1 MRRFLIVGLQRG
13 LRLGVRVG
21 LRAGLRLGL
30 RADLRLGL
38 RAGFERGLRPG
49 LRVGLLLGHL
59 AGLQLALLLALFP
72 SLLPGADSW
81 IRFVSGPYEVY
92 TDAGSRA
99 GRETLVR
106 FEEFRQAAGQLIGD
120 TDLKTAQPIRILVFK
135 NAQGWGAP
143 AKLIQGR
150 DRYAI
155 VLSIRAQ
162 LMAVRQ
168 PDSIMAACYERAG
181 VFR

>member
-1 MRRFLIVGLQRG
+1 MRRLLIVGFQWG
-13 LRLGVRVG
+13 LRVGVRVG
-21 LRAGLRLGL
+21 V
-30 RADLRLGL
+30 
-38 RAGFERGLRPG
+38 
-49 LRVGLLLGHL
+49 RVGLLLGHL

-81 IRFVSGPYEVY
+81 SKFLSGPYEVY